1 MSCCISSTN
10 MHSSTKGNPV
20 KCDLIAGRKSEMQA
34 WMCDLSHAI
43 LSDAR
48 GHGLAAALAR
58 AA

>member
-1 MSCCISSTN
+1 MSCCFSSTK
-10 MHSSTKGNPV
+10 MHSRTKGNPV

-34 WMCDLSHAI
+34 WMSHAI
-43 LSDAR
+43 LSDAG